1 MILGVG
7 MDLVDVAA
15 FREQLEQ
22 PGTRFVQGMFSH
34 RELRDVRE
42 RGAGDQAL
50 RLAARFAA
58 KEAFIKA
65 WSSAIFG
72 QEPVIQTVDWHE
84 IEVVHDAWGRPAL
97 KLHGEVARHIAQLG
111 DVATHVSL
119 THDGPVAGAYVV
131 LEAPHA
137 AGFI

>member
-7 MDLVDVAA
+7 IDLVDVEA
-15 FREQLEQ
+15 FREQVQ
-22 PGTRFVQGMFSH
+22 RPGTSFVQGMFSA

-42 RGAGDQAL
+42 RGAGDRAL

-72 QEPVIQTVDWHE
+72 QEPVLQAVDWQE

-97 KLHGEVARHIAQLG
+97 KLHGEVERHVTQLG
-111 DVATHVSL
+111 DVTTHVSL
-119 THDGPVAGAYVV
+119 THDGPMAGAYVV
-131 LEAPHA
+131 LESPHT